1 MCAITKKVI
10 TMVNAKATLRAYDC
24 LLVNGIKT
32 EYGHHECHY
41 SAPEFFSG
49 APDSSG
55 YRVWDYL
62 AEIVSHKQLKYNRS
76 ILFRIRIF
84 TRI

>member
-1 MCAITKKVI
+1 
-10 TMVNAKATLRAYDC
+10 MVNAKATLRAYDC

-55 YRVWDYL
+55 YRVWD
-62 AEIVSHKQLKYNRS
+62 
-76 ILFRIRIF
+76 
-84 TRI
+84 